1 MKKFFALLIVVAMA
15 FAITA
20 CSSSDSG
27 EAGTNGGGGNG
38 QSENGGSI
46 TVGLLAP
53 LTGDVAQ
60 YGLSVA
66 SGAELYIKEINEA
79 GGINGKTI
87 EVIKYDEQGDATEA
101 VNNYY
106 RLVDDGVVGIIGD
119 VTSAP
124 TVAVAQASVEDN
136 MPMVTASATDPSVIS
151 YGSNFFQACLN
162 DPYQGTTMAKFAAN
176 ELGVTS
182 VATIYN
188 TGDDYSIGCNDAFVE
203 QCNELDVQVLSQ
215 EGYADGDVDF
225 NAQLTSIIASGA
237 QAIFCPNYYQDD
249 GMIVTQARTLGFTG
263 SILGVDGWTNTHE
276 YTDPE
281 NLYDCYFCTS
291 FAIIDDEK
299 INEFVD
305 AYRAENDK
313 DPGNFEALGYDAA
326 MVLLNGIKAAE
337 DAGLEAGTDDYKQA
351 VIDGIANGT
360 VEGVTGEI
368 SYDGTGAPTKSIMIV
383 SLDSGSPEFYMNY

>member
-15 FAITA
+15 LAITA

-46 TVGLLAP
+46 KVGLLAP

-203 QCNELDVQVLSQ
+203 QCNELGVQVLSQ

-291 FAIIDDEK
+291 FAIIDD
-299 INEFVD
+299 
-305 AYRAENDK
+305 AEY
-313 DPGNFEALGYDAA
+313 F
-326 MVLLNGIKAAE
+326 
-337 DAGLEAGTDDYKQA
+337 
-351 VIDGIANGT
+351 
-360 VEGVTGEI
+360 
-368 SYDGTGAPTKSIMIV
+368 
-383 SLDSGSPEFYMNY
+383 